1 MENSQH
7 INWNYDVL
15 KCVEELNELATVL
28 IQQNNKPHK
37 DLSGK
42 IIEELGDA
50 KYRMDNL
57 IVKYYG
63 TENVKDRIER
73 KWGRP

>member
-1 MENSQH
+1 M
-7 INWNYDVL
+7 L

-37 DLSGK
+37 DLSSK